1 MSYSFQSRKPTISS
15 ADGTLIWAASAGRS
29 AADAPVIVF
38 VPGFSSSSLTFRKQ
52 FEDARLLDKYC
63 LITYEPRG
71 QGRSEKPL
79 EAEAYS
85 SKRNAEDFEAV
96 CKTFGAKR
104 VVLAGWSYG
113 GLIPVDVF
121 THLGPDWIAGVIY
134 LSGLPWRSAHPEIG
148 HPRAF
153 EVIPAVMSGDATS
166 IAKGVGPLLES
177 CFYQPAMESM
187 SYTEYTALAGA
198 IAQQDPSARA
208 LLLNERYQDQS
219 HLLAQADTLPVILIN
234 GEHDEQI
241 SWHKADGLLRRHF
254 VNYELKLIRDAAH
267 SSFWERP
274 EEVNKEIEAFVDKV
288 WRSV

>member
-1 MSYSFQSRKPTISS
+1 MDCRSYLS
-15 ADGTLIWAASAGRS
+15 LW
-29 AADAPVIVF
+29 
-38 VPGFSSSSLTFRKQ
+38 SSLAICCKC
-52 FEDARLLDKYC
+52 DLDF
-63 LITYEPRG
+63 
-71 QGRSEKPL
+71 Q
-79 EAEAYS
+79 
-85 SKRNAEDFEAV
+85 
-96 CKTFGAKR
+96 
-104 VVLAGWSYG
+104 
-113 GLIPVDVF
+113 VD
-121 THLGPDWIAGVIY
+121 
-134 LSGLPWRSAHPEIG
+134 LSNTSQHPEIG